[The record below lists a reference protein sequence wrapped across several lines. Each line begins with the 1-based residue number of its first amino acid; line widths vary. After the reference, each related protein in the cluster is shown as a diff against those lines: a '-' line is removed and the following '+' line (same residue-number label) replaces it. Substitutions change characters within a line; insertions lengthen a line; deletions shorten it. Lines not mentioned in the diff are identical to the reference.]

1 MEKADPDD
9 LSVEVT
15 TFHEEEEKSSE
26 KSVSSIL
33 EAGNDD
39 ATDGQNHRHNHE
51 QSFFD
56 YNNERFNN
64 LRSKLFDEVLELPK
78 EIRNIIAGGFAGMIA
93 KSIVAPFD
101 RIKILY
107 QVSSAKFYLR
117 NIPAIARRIIK
128 EEGSKALW
136 KSNTAT
142 MIRVFPYSGIQF
154 MVFDRCKTYV
164 LREQECRYLKEASR
178 GTTTTTTKPRWGL
191 SPIESLFAGMTAG
204 AVSVVATYPLDLTR
218 AQLAVLRL
226 KTGKLAQTNMGFGQ
240 VLQRNY
246 LDRGV
251 KGLFR
256 GITPT
261 LLGILP
267 YSGFAFSFN
276 EQAKR
281 RIQDMTGRDLT
292 TIERMQCGAL
302 SGLIAQTITYPIEVT
317 RRRMQTIGI
326 VATSGKD
333 AAVDVVGKSSSRN
346 QAMENAIRAVTPDH
360 PPRMSTIIRELYQ
373 EQGVRGFFKGV
384 TLNWFKGPVAFSI
397 SFTCFDLI
405 QSFLETD
412 AERRFRLHRRA
423 SPVTN

>member
-39 ATDGQNHRHNHE
+39 ATDGQNHRHDHE

-78 EIRNIIAGGFAGMIA
+78 EIRNIIAGGVAGMIA

-178 GTTTTTTKPRWGL
+178 GTTTTTKPRWGL

-204 AVSVVATYPLDLTR
+204 AVSVVVTYPLDLTR

-360 PPRMSTIIRELYQ
+360 PPRMSTIIKELYQ

>member
-39 ATDGQNHRHNHE
+39 ATDGQNHRHDHE

-78 EIRNIIAGGFAGMIA
+78 EIRNIIAGGVAGMIA

-204 AVSVVATYPLDLTR
+204 AVSVVVTYPLDLTR

-281 RIQDMTGRDLT
+281 RV
-292 TIERMQCGAL
+292 
-302 SGLIAQTITYPIEVT
+302 S
-317 RRRMQTIGI
+317 
-326 VATSGKD
+326 
-333 AAVDVVGKSSSRN
+333 
-346 QAMENAIRAVTPDH
+346 
-360 PPRMSTIIRELYQ
+360 
-373 EQGVRGFFKGV
+373 
-384 TLNWFKGPVAFSI
+384 
-397 SFTCFDLI
+397 
-405 QSFLETD
+405 
-412 AERRFRLHRRA
+412 
-423 SPVTN
+423 

>member
-39 ATDGQNHRHNHE
+39 ATDGQNHRHDHE

-78 EIRNIIAGGFAGMIA
+78 EIRNIIAGGVAGMIA

-204 AVSVVATYPLDLTR
+204 AVSVVVTYPLDLTR

-360 PPRMSTIIRELYQ
+360 PPRMSTIIKELYQ
-373 EQGVRGFFKGV
+373 EQGVHGFFKGV